1 MLITM
6 SYIQFKSYRNFYLH
20 TDGWGV
26 AQLNDIVVL
35 LENVIKHF
43 YSNLYRRRI
52 LSKQVFIKN
61 SSNTIPPTNYPQIIK
76 GRYYNTIY
84 LSVKDRLWSKFSY
97 QFSQ

>member
-1 MLITM
+1 M

-52 LSKQVFIKN
+52 LSKQKIVV
-61 SSNTIPPTNYPQIIK
+61 IPFLLLIILK
-76 GRYYNTIY
+76 SLNAGIIILYI
-84 LSVKDRLWSKFSY
+84 
-97 QFSQ
+97 

>member
-1 MLITM
+1 M

-52 LSKQVFIKN
+52 LSKQVKI
-61 SSNTIPPTNYPQIIK
+61 
-76 GRYYNTIY
+76 
-84 LSVKDRLWSKFSY
+84 
-97 QFSQ
+97 